1 MKWDYLMISTC
12 KGEDMMWK
20 KYGRRSCLVG
30 VLILL
35 FLCIGCSNR
44 STIATERGN
53 DWPTLS
59 SGGTEVVGTEADD
72 TEQIET
78 ETEDKSQISLL
89 MVGDVLLHDGV
100 EESCKK
106 ADGIYD
112 FHSLFSEIKDT
123 VSQTD
128 LALVNQEVILGGE
141 ELGISGYPNFNAPY
155 EVGDALVDTGFNVI
169 LHGTNHAL
177 DKGGAGITNC
187 LNYWKTHHPDTT
199 VLGINDSQEAQDNIY
214 VYEQAGIRIAILN
227 YTYGTNGIPL
237 PADMP
242 YAVNYMDKERIENDL
257 KKANELADFVIVCP
271 HWGTEY
277 LLTIDSDQQYWT
289 DLFIKNGVD
298 LVIGTHP
305 HVIEPVKWVTDSATG
320 NKMLV
325 YDSLGNYIS
334 WTAQTGDGVSNRMVG
349 GMAQVTIGR
358 DATGNAVVVDY
369 GVRAIVCH
377 LTNNPKQVTGYF
389 LSDYTEELAS
399 QNAILAQDPAFS
411 KQYCVD
417 LCNQVWGENNWK

>member
-1 MKWDYLMISTC
+1 
-12 KGEDMMWK
+12 MMWK

-35 FLCIGCSNR
+35 FFCIGCSNR
-44 STIATERGN
+44 STIATEHGN
-53 DWPTLS
+53 NWPTLS
-59 SGGTEVVGTEADD
+59 SSGTENLDSEIEVTEPNGDG
-72 TEQIET
+72 T
-78 ETEDKSQISLL
+78 ETEDKSEISLV
-89 MVGDVLLHDGV
+89 MVGDVLLHEGV
-100 EESCKK
+100 EASCKK
-106 ADGIYD
+106 TDNTYD
-112 FHSLFSEIKDT
+112 FHPLFSQIKDT
-123 VSQTD
+123 VSQAD

-141 ELGISGYPNFNAPY
+141 ELGISGYPNFNGPY

-187 LNYWKTHHPDTT
+187 LNYWKTHHPDTA
-199 VLGINDSQEAQDNIY
+199 VLGINDSQESQDNIY
-214 VYEQAGIRIAILN
+214 VYEQAGMRIAILN

-237 PADMP
+237 PSDMP
-242 YAVNYMDKERIENDL
+242 YAVNYLDKERIENDL

-277 LLTIDSDQQYWT
+277 LLTVDKDQQYWT

-305 HVIEPVKWVTDSATG
+305 HVIEPVKWVTDTATG

-334 WTAQTGDGVSNRMVG
+334 WTAQTGEGVSNRMVG
-349 GMAQVTIGR
+349 GMAQVTIGK
-358 DATGNAVVVDY
+358 DADGKVGITDY
-369 GVRAIVCH
+369 GVRPIVCH
-377 LTNNPKQVTGYF
+377 LTDNPKQVTGYF

-399 QNAILAQDPAFS
+399 QNAILSQDPAFS

>member
-1 MKWDYLMISTC
+1 
-12 KGEDMMWK
+12 MMWK
-20 KYGRRSCLVG
+20 RYGRRSCLAG

-35 FLCIGCSNR
+35 LFSIGCSDR
-44 STIATERGN
+44 STIATEHGN
-53 DWPTLS
+53 NWPTIS
-59 SGGTEVVGTEADD
+59 SGGTESTAKEVDGTEAEGDG
-72 TEQIET
+72 TK
-78 ETEDKSQISLL
+78 TEDKAEISLV
-89 MVGDVLLHDGV
+89 MVGDVLLHDDV
-100 EESCKK
+100 EASCKS
-106 ADGIYD
+106 ADGSYD
-112 FHSLFSEIKDT
+112 FHSLFSQVKVA
-123 VSQTD
+123 VSEAD

-187 LNYWKTHHPDTT
+187 LNYWKTHHPDTAI
-199 VLGINDSQEAQDNIY
+199 LGINDSQASQDQIY
-214 VYEQAGIRIAILN
+214 VCEQSGMRIAILN

-242 YAVNYMDKERIENDL
+242 YAVNYLNKERIESDL
-257 KKANELADFVIVCP
+257 KRANELADFVIVCP

-277 LLTIDSDQQYWT
+277 LLTVDSDQQYWT
-289 DLFIKNGVD
+289 NLFIQNGVD

-305 HVIEPVKWVTDSATG
+305 HVIEPVKWVSDTATG

-325 YDSLGNYIS
+325 YDSLGNFIS
-334 WTAQTGDGVSNRMVG
+334 WTAQTGAGVSNRMVG

-358 DATGNAVVVDY
+358 DAEGNVGITDY

-377 LTNNPKQVTGYF
+377 LADNPKQVTGYF
-389 LSDYTEELAS
+389 LADYTEALAS
-399 QNAILAQDPAFS
+399 QNAILSQDSAFS